1 MELSTAE
8 RRKMGYK
15 AQEFIVTKKT
25 AVVQC
30 KKIIEM
36 LDEL

>member
-1 MELSTAE
+1 
-8 RRKMGYK
+8 MGLQ

-30 KKIIEM
+30 NKIIEM
-36 LDEL
+36 LEKQYV

>member
-1 MELSTAE
+1 
-8 RRKMGYK
+8 MGVR

-30 KKIIEM
+30 KKIVEM
-36 LDEL
+36 LDKVVK